1 MPAAS
6 ALFPKLWMQF
16 MNMSIF
22 PKEFHYAKLT
32 YFINALIY

>member
-22 PKEFHYAKLT
+22 PKEFKYAKLND
-32 YFINALIY
+32 FINPSC

>member
-16 MNMSIF
+16 MNSSIF
-22 PKEFHYAKLT
+22 PKEFKYAKLI
-32 YFINALIY
+32 YFINASC